1 MSRSLPPPRRPAH
14 YRNTL
19 ATPPTT
25 PPLPLQLSPVTSPA
39 PGPPSATG
47 SSASGFAS
55 LASLSA
61 STSSGAA
68 AVVDM
73 SASEM
78 DNHLDLLEGLGPPG
92 ATRRPTRRVKSI
104 ERTWAWVRS
113 RSSVYGEQALMGLEA
128 DNEEERRAFEIGRPL
143 TVAASS
149 SAQIPDILEVA
160 TPVRRQSAVE
170 LDPEER
176 RRRRQGLTPESLRP
190 PPRPR
195 TVSRSHT
202 TPLPLAAI
210 SDSPPAGPS
219 STASSPTPQP
229 NGTPRQRPRP
239 ITGKPPPP
247 ASVALVG
254 ATSSTPASPSSSTTS
269 SARTPVQSINDI
281 VRRHSSAL
289 TLAQEHVKDRARLE
303 LATKPGVVAPPP
315 KPTRR
320 PKPIQPP
327 VREEPSDIDDEA
339 YDYVDQEAPP
349 PPLPPKQQRYLH
361 SREPS
366 RGSLG
371 SFNSSDADSV
381 VRDFRLAQ
389 AAYDQLAAK
398 ELGASSA
405 TPPPVI
411 HPPTPIRSNIFGP
424 TPDHSPRAAHSRERN
439 LHSPDPDPLSRQR
452 SATSLLRPNSA
463 SPRPNTSDDDAREI
477 AMYLRSPQLNRIMH
491 LPRPF
496 PERPLQVSFAD
507 LGKPDGRPV
516 VVFLGLGSVRYL
528 VALYDDLARALG
540 LRLICIDRWGL
551 GKTDQVPQDRRGLL
565 DWADVVRQVL
575 DELGIN
581 RFQMVAHS
589 AGAPYALATALK
601 MERRIHGKIHLMS
614 PWVGGD
620 VEGYKWLKWVPNGV
634 IKSALAAEWR
644 LESYFLG
651 KAPSLKANG
660 KANGRT
666 NGSGRREGDAS
677 STSLNTDGM
686 RSRSSV
692 SDLRAADSL
701 DGFSDDLSHA
711 LPGKYEPSVSPITA
725 SPAFAHALVQAN
737 HAESLSGTTADLLS
751 VVLGRDAKPWGF
763 SYTDI
768 RHPCKIWYGA
778 EDERVSEKSM
788 RWMERAMDAELIVV
802 QEEGHNLMSSR
813 TVMYDVLDSIA
824 EDI

>member
-14 YRNTL
+14 HRNTL
-19 ATPPTT
+19 ATPPQT
-25 PPLPLQLSPVTSPA
+25 PPLPLQLNPITDVA

-55 LASLSA
+55 VASLSV

-73 SASEM
+73 SAAEM
-78 DNHLDLLEGLGPPG
+78 DSHLAMLDGLGPPG

-113 RSSVYGEQALMGLEA
+113 RSSVYGEQALMGLDEA
-128 DNEEERRAFEIGRPL
+128 HDQERRAYEVGPSRPL
-143 TVAASS
+143 TVAASVP
-149 SAQIPDILEVA
+149 IPHNLEVA
-160 TPVRRQSAVE
+160 TPVRRQSAAD

-195 TVSRSHT
+195 TVSRSNT
-202 TPLPLAAI
+202 TPLPLKTIAA
-210 SDSPPAGPS
+210 SPPQAGPS
-219 STASSPTPQP
+219 STSSSPTPNP

-239 ITGKPPPP
+239 IIGKQPPQT
-247 ASVALVG
+247 AAAVTAAV
-254 ATSSTPASPSSSTTS
+254 SSTPASPSSSTS
-269 SARTPVQSINDI
+269 SARTPVQSIHDI

-289 TLAQEHVKDRARLE
+289 TMAQEHVKVRARAE
-303 LATKPGVVAPPP
+303 LASRAESPLAQSRLKRREDMAVKGLEEEVA
-315 KPTRR
+315 
-320 PKPIQPP
+320 
-327 VREEPSDIDDEA
+327 EEDEGDLDED

-366 RGSLG
+366 RASLG
-371 SFNSSDADSV
+371 SFNSSDTDSV

-389 AAYDQLAAK
+389 AAYDQLTANK
-398 ELGASSA
+398 PMP
-405 TPPPVI
+405 TPPPVV
-411 HPPTPIRSNIFGP
+411 HPPTPTRNNIFAP
-424 TPDHSPRAAHSRERN
+424 TPDPSPRAGHGRERN
-439 LHSPDPDPLSRQR
+439 IHSPDPDPLARQR
-452 SATSLLRPNSA
+452 STTSLLRPNSA
-463 SPRPNTSDDDAREI
+463 SPRPSLPDDDAREI

-507 LGKPDGRPV
+507 LGKADGRPV

-581 RFQMVAHS
+581 RFQIVAHS

-601 MERRIHGKIHLMS
+601 MERRIHGKIHLLS

-620 VEGYKWLKWVPNGV
+620 VEGEL
-634 IKSALAAEWR
+634 R
-644 LESYFLG
+644 
-651 KAPSLKANG
+651 
-660 KANGRT
+660 
-666 NGSGRREGDAS
+666 
-677 STSLNTDGM
+677 GM
-686 RSRSSV
+686 
-692 SDLRAADSL
+692 
-701 DGFSDDLSHA
+701 
-711 LPGKYEPSVSPITA
+711 
-725 SPAFAHALVQAN
+725 
-737 HAESLSGTTADLLS
+737 
-751 VVLGRDAKPWGF
+751 
-763 SYTDI
+763 
-768 RHPCKIWYGA
+768 
-778 EDERVSEKSM
+778 
-788 RWMERAMDAELIVV
+788 
-802 QEEGHNLMSSR
+802 
-813 TVMYDVLDSIA
+813 
-824 EDI
+824 

>member
-19 ATPPTT
+19 ATPPQT
-25 PPLPLQLSPVTSPA
+25 PPLPLQLSPVTDIGH
-39 PGPPSATG
+39 GPPSATG
-47 SSASGFAS
+47 SSASG
-55 LASLSA
+55 LASLSP

-73 SASEM
+73 SASDM
-78 DNHLDLLEGLGPPG
+78 DTHLDLLEGLGPPG

-128 DNEEERRAFEIGRPL
+128 ANEEERRAFEMGRPL
-143 TVAASS
+143 TIAS

-160 TPVRRQSAVE
+160 TPVRRQSAADV
-170 LDPEER
+170 DPEER

-195 TVSRSHT
+195 TVSRSQT
-202 TPLPLAAI
+202 TPLFTTTSGP
-210 SDSPPAGPS
+210 SPPGPS
-219 STASSPTPQP
+219 STASSPTPKP

-239 ITGKPPPP
+239 INSKPPPAAAIALATAT
-247 ASVALVG
+247 ASN
-254 ATSSTPASPSSSTTS
+254 PASPSSSTTS

-281 VRRHSSAL
+281 VKRHSSAL

-303 LATKPGVVAPPP
+303 LSTKPSKLGTP
-315 KPTRR
+315 KQNRLAEPVL
-320 PKPIQPP
+320 P

-371 SFNSSDADSV
+371 SFNSSDTDSV

-389 AAYDQLAAK
+389 AAYDQLSAK
-398 ELGASSA
+398 ELRAPIA
-405 TPPPVI
+405 TPPPII
-411 HPPTPIRSNIFGP
+411 HPPTPTRNNIFSP
-424 TPDHSPRAAHSRERN
+424 TPDHSPRAGHNREH
-439 LHSPDPDPLSRQR
+439 LIHSPDPDSLSRQR

-477 AMYLRSPQLNRIMH
+477 AMYLRSPHLNRIMH

-528 VALYDDLARALG
+528 VAIYDDLARALG

-581 RFQMVAHS
+581 RFQMIAHS

-601 MERRIHGKIHLMS
+601 MERRIHGKIHLLS

-660 KANGRT
+660 KTNGRAGT
-666 NGSGRREGDAS
+666 PGRKDGDTS
-677 STSLNTDGM
+677 TTSLNTDDM
-686 RSRSSV
+686 RSQSSV
-692 SDLRAADSL
+692 SDLRVADSL

-711 LPGKYEPSVSPITA
+711 LPGNYQPSVSPITA

>member
-1 MSRSLPPPRRPAH
+1 
-14 YRNTL
+14 
-19 ATPPTT
+19 
-25 PPLPLQLSPVTSPA
+25 
-39 PGPPSATG
+39 
-47 SSASGFAS
+47 
-55 LASLSA
+55 
-61 STSSGAA
+61 
-68 AVVDM
+68 
-73 SASEM
+73 M
-78 DNHLDLLEGLGPPG
+78 DTHLDLLEGLGPPG

-113 RSSVYGEQALMGLEA
+113 RSSVYGEQALMGLEGA
-128 DNEEERRAFEIGRPL
+128 HEEERRAFEMGRPL
-143 TVAASS
+143 TVASA
-149 SAQIPDILEVA
+149 AQIPDILEVA
-160 TPVRRQSAVE
+160 TPVRRVSTADV
-170 LDPEER
+170 DPDEK

-195 TVSRSHT
+195 SFSRSQT
-202 TPLPLAAI
+202 TPLLLTATSSGP
-210 SDSPPAGPS
+210 SPPGPS
-219 STASSPTPQP
+219 STASSPTPKP
-229 NGTPRQRPRP
+229 NGAPRQRPRP

-247 ASVALVG
+247 AAAIALAAVT
-254 ATSSTPASPSSSTTS
+254 ASNPASPCSSTAS
-269 SARTPVQSINDI
+269 SAQTPVQSINDI
-281 VRRHSSAL
+281 VRRHSIAL

-303 LATKPGVVAPPP
+303 LASKHSKLGTSKQSLLAEPVL
-315 KPTRR
+315 
-320 PKPIQPP
+320 Q
-327 VREEPSDIDDEA
+327 VREDPSDIDDES

-371 SFNSSDADSV
+371 SFNSSDTDSV

-389 AAYDQLAAK
+389 AAYDQLSAK
-398 ELGASSA
+398 ELRIPIAA
-405 TPPPVI
+405 PPPVI
-411 HPPTPIRSNIFGP
+411 HPPTPTRNNIFSP
-424 TPDHSPRAAHSRERN
+424 TPDHSPGAGHNRERDIY
-439 LHSPDPDPLSRQR
+439 SPDPDSLSRQR
-452 SATSLLRPNSA
+452 SATSLPRPNSA

-477 AMYLRSPQLNRIMH
+477 AMYLRSPHLNRIMH
-491 LPRPF
+491 LPRAF

-507 LGKPDGRPV
+507 LGKFDGRPV

-581 RFQMVAHS
+581 RFQMIAHS

-601 MERRIHGKIHLMS
+601 MERRVHGKIHLLS

-651 KAPSLKANG
+651 KAPSLKTKG
-660 KANGRT
+660 KVNGRAGT
-666 NGSGRREGDAS
+666 PGTKDGHTST
-677 STSLNTDGM
+677 TSLNTDAM
-686 RSRSSV
+686 RSQSTV
-692 SDLRAADSL
+692 SDLPAGDSL
-701 DGFSDDLSHA
+701 DGFSDDLSLA
-711 LPGKYEPSVSPITA
+711 LPGKYEPFVSPITA

-768 RHPCKIWYGA
+768 LHPCKIWYGA

-802 QEEGHNLMSSR
+802 KEEGHNLMSSR